1 MKTEPGWLTWT
12 RAAARRV
19 RNLKRE
25 IAVLYYV
32 FLDKDTPYYVKVL
45 AVMVVAY
52 SLSPIDLIPDFI
64 PVIGYLDDLII
75 VPLGVWLCLKLVP
88 WFVLK
93 DAREK
98 ADKNPNI
105 DNTMG
110 YVAAAVI
117 VVIYVAIAFWLWG
130 RFFRPPQ

>member
-1 MKTEPGWLTWT
+1 MSK
-12 RAAARRV
+12 V

-32 FLDKDTPYYVKVL
+32 FLDPETPFYVKVL

-64 PVIGYLDDLII
+64 PVIGYLDDLIL
-75 VPLGVWLCLKLVP
+75 VPIGVWLCLKLVP
-88 WFVLK
+88 WYVLN

-98 ADKNPNI
+98 AAKNPHI
-105 DNTMG
+105 DKTFG
-110 YVAAAVI
+110 YVAA
-117 VVIYVAIAFWLWG
+117 VVILIFYVALALWLWN

>member
-1 MKTEPGWLTWT
+1 MNTAPEWLTWL
-12 RAAARRV
+12 RNAVSRV

-32 FLDKDTPYYVKVL
+32 FLDEETPYYVKVL

-64 PVIGYLDDLII
+64 PVIGYLDDIII

-88 WFVLK
+88 WYVLK

-98 ADKNPNI
+98 AAKNPNI
-105 DNTMG
+105 DRTFG
-110 YVAAAVI
+110 YMAAVVI
-117 VVIYVAIAFWLWG
+117 LIIYVALAVWLWN
-130 RFFRPPQ
+130 RFYAMKG

>member
-1 MKTEPGWLTWT
+1 MPEWLTWLRT
-12 RAAARRV
+12 AASKV

-25 IAVLYYV
+25 IAVLYYA
-32 FLDKDTPYYVKVL
+32 FLDEETPYYVKVL

-88 WFVLK
+88 WYVLK

-98 ADKNPNI
+98 AAKNPNI
-105 DNTMG
+105 DKAFG
-110 YVAAAVI
+110 YVAAVVI
-117 VVIYVAIAFWLWG
+117 VVIYVALAVWLWN
-130 RFFRPPQ
+130 RFFRPLQ

>member
-1 MKTEPGWLTWT
+1 MNEVPEWLTWLRT
-12 RAAARRV
+12 AASKV

-25 IAVLYYV
+25 IAVLYYA
-32 FLDKDTPYYVKVL
+32 FLDEETPYYVKVL

-88 WFVLK
+88 WYVLK

-98 ADKNPNI
+98 AAKNPNI
-105 DNTMG
+105 DKAFG
-110 YVAAAVI
+110 YVAAVVI
-117 VVIYVAIAFWLWG
+117 VVIYIALAVWLWN
-130 RFFRPPQ
+130 RFFRPLQ